1 MRNTPRVGVIGLG
14 LLGTALAERLLDAG
28 FQVVVYNRTRSK
40 ADSLIQLGACWS
52 DNPLAECDRVVI
64 SLYTTEVVEL
74 VLEDLGSELRPGHL
88 LLDTT
93 TGEPSQTETLGTRMY
108 DRGVEYLETPIAAS
122 SEQTRRGEAVAIVGG
137 TSEAFRAGRDLL
149 NIIAAKSFHVGG
161 WGAAAKIKLVN
172 NLILGLHRVALAEG
186 LTFARAIGINPA
198 DALDVVRQGSAYSN
212 AMDAKGEKMVERDF
226 STQAKLSQHLKDIRL
241 ILKEARLANL
251 PLPFTAL
258 HRQTLERLEELG
270 FGEEDN
276 SAIIRAFETESP

>member
-1 MRNTPRVGVIGLG
+1 MRNTPPVGVIGLG

-40 ADSLIQLGACWS
+40 ADSLIQLGARWS

-64 SLYTTEVVEL
+64 SLYTTEIVEL
-74 VLEDLGSELRPGHL
+74 VLEDLESELRPGHL

-137 TSEAFRAGRDLL
+137 TNEAFRAGRDLL
-149 NIIAAKSFHVGG
+149 NVIAAKSFHVGG

-186 LTFARAIGINPA
+186 LAFARAIGIDPA
-198 DALDVVRQGSAYSN
+198 DALDVVKQGSAYSN
-212 AMDAKGEKMVERDF
+212 AMDAKGEKMVKRDF

-258 HRQTLERLEELG
+258 HRQTLKRLEELG

-276 SAIIRAFETESP
+276 SAIIRAFDTESP

>member
-1 MRNTPRVGVIGLG
+1 MRNTPPVGVIGLG

-40 ADSLIQLGACWS
+40 ADSLIQLGARWS

-74 VLEDLGSELRPGHL
+74 VLKDLESELRPGHL

-149 NIIAAKSFHVGG
+149 NAIAAKSFHVGD

-186 LTFARAIGINPA
+186 LAFAREIGIDPA
-198 DALDVVRQGSAYSN
+198 DALDVVKQGSAYSN
-212 AMDAKGEKMVERDF
+212 AMDAKGKKMVERDF

-241 ILKEARLANL
+241 ILEEARLANL
-251 PLPFTAL
+251 RLPFTAL

-276 SAIIRAFETESP
+276 SAIIRAFEKESP

>member
-1 MRNTPRVGVIGLG
+1 MKDTPRVGVIGLG

-40 ADSLIQLGACWS
+40 ADSLIQRGASWS

-74 VLEDLGSELRPGHL
+74 VLEDLESELRPGHL

-93 TGEPSQTETLGTRMY
+93 TGEPSQTETLGTRLY

-137 TSEAFRAGRDLL
+137 TSGGFQTARDLL

-186 LTFARAIGINPA
+186 LAFARAIGINPS
-198 DALDVVRQGSAYSN
+198 DALDVVKQGSSYSN
-212 AMDAKGEKMVERDF
+212 AMDAKGEKMVRRDF

-241 ILKEARLANL
+241 ILEEARLVNL
-251 PLPFTAL
+251 PLPFTEL
-258 HRQTLERLEELG
+258 HRQSLERLEEPG

-276 SAIIRAFETESP
+276 SAIIRAFDVK

>member
-40 ADSLIQLGACWS
+40 ADSLIQLGARWS

-74 VLEDLGSELRPGHL
+74 VLEDLESELRPGHL

-93 TGEPSQTETLGTRMY
+93 TGEPSQTETLGIRMY

-149 NIIAAKSFHVGG
+149 NVIAAKSFHVGG

-186 LTFARAIGINPA
+186 LAFARAIGIDPA
-198 DALDVVRQGSAYSN
+198 DALDVVKQGSAYSN
-212 AMDAKGEKMVERDF
+212 AMDAKGGKMVKRDF

-241 ILKEARLANL
+241 ILEEARLANL

-276 SAIIRAFETESP
+276 SAIIRAFDTESP

>member
-40 ADSLIQLGACWS
+40 ADSLIQLGARWS

-74 VLEDLGSELRPGHL
+74 VLEDLESELRPGHL

-137 TSEAFRAGRDLL
+137 TSEAFRTGRDLL
-149 NIIAAKSFHVGG
+149 NVIAAKSFHVGG

-186 LTFARAIGINPA
+186 LAFARAIGIDPA
-198 DALDVVRQGSAYSN
+198 DALDVVKQGSAYSN
-212 AMDAKGEKMVERDF
+212 AMDAKGGKMVKRDF

-241 ILKEARLANL
+241 ILEEARLANL
-251 PLPFTAL
+251 PVPFTAL

-276 SAIIRAFETESP
+276 SAIIRAFDTESP

>member
-40 ADSLIQLGACWS
+40 ADSLIQLGARWS

-74 VLEDLGSELRPGHL
+74 VLEDLESELRPGHL

-137 TSEAFRAGRDLL
+137 TSEAFRTGRDLL
-149 NIIAAKSFHVGG
+149 NVIAAKSFHVGG

-186 LTFARAIGINPA
+186 LAFARAIGIDPA
-198 DALDVVRQGSAYSN
+198 DALDVVKQGSAYSN
-212 AMDAKGEKMVERDF
+212 AMDAKGGKMVKRDF

-241 ILKEARLANL
+241 ILEEARLANL

-276 SAIIRAFETESP
+276 SAIIRAFDTESP

>member
-14 LLGTALAERLLDAG
+14 LLGTALAERLLNAG

-64 SLYTTEVVEL
+64 SLYTTEIVEL
-74 VLEDLGSELRPGHL
+74 VLEDLESELRPGHL

-137 TSEAFRAGRDLL
+137 TNEAFRAGRDLL
-149 NIIAAKSFHVGG
+149 NVIAAKSFHVGG

-186 LTFARAIGINPA
+186 LAFARAIGIDPA
-198 DALDVVRQGSAYSN
+198 DALDVVKQGSAYSN
-212 AMDAKGEKMVERDF
+212 AMDAKGEKMVKRDF

-241 ILKEARLANL
+241 ILEEARLANL

-258 HRQTLERLEELG
+258 HRQTLKRLEELG

-276 SAIIRAFETESP
+276 SAIIRAFDTESP